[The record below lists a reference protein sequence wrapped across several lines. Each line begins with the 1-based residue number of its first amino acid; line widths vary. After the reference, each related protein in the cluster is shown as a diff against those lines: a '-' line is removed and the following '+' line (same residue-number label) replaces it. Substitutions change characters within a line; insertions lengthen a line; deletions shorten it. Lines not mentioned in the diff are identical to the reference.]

1 MLCRQLLYIENI
13 MDKAQNSREEL
24 RVACEQLAASST
36 AGYAS
41 NKLVDFFKGLF
52 PTIVNAF
59 NTTDSLDKLPKYEG
73 LGKEH
78 RAFLQKL
85 SLHSYAELRGMR
97 AYRPAGLHVSF
108 LAYLKEL
115 DVAVNHVQAFQAE
128 TLTPYLTFLAHLT
141 AHSNAALSTEEH
153 RKEHQA
159 LAAKRDAMDAAF
171 AKMFKPGDTSAETTV
186 GVVTERNADWP
197 ELLVQ
202 ANTLSNKVESLR
214 LATIQQ
220 MVKQAEDYL
229 DMLFH
234 QAQQGKLENA
244 TPEVMQNLA
253 DGAYQIAS
261 ELEFLSVTY
270 YRAIVLNQAIKDT
283 MEKLHEAMK

>member
-1 MLCRQLLYIENI
+1 

-36 AGYAS
+36 AGYAN
-41 NKLVDFFKGLF
+41 NKLVEFFKGLF

-59 NTTDSLDKLPKYEG
+59 NTSDGIDKLPKYEG

-85 SLHSYAELRGMR
+85 SAHSYGELRGMR
-97 AYRPAGLHVSF
+97 AYRPAGLQVSF
-108 LAYLKEL
+108 LTYLKEL
-115 DVAVNHVQAFQAE
+115 DIAVEHIRSFPSG
-128 TLTPYLTFLAHLT
+128 TLTPYLTFLAQLT
-141 AHSNAALSTEEH
+141 THGNAALSTDEH
-153 RKEHQA
+153 RSGHQA
-159 LAAKRDAMDAAF
+159 LAAKRDAMDKAF
-171 AKMFKPGDTSAETTV
+171 AKMFKPGDTSTETTV
-186 GVVTERNADWP
+186 GVVIERNAEWP
-197 ELLVQ
+197 DLLVE
-202 ANTLSNKVESLR
+202 ANSLANKIEGMR
-214 LATIQQ
+214 LAPIQQ

-283 MEKLHEAMK
+283 MAHLFDAIK